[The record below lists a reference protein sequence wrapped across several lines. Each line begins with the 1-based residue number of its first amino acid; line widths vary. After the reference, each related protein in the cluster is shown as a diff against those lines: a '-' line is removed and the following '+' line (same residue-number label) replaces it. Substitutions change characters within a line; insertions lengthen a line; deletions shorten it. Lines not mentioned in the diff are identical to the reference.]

1 MAVSSKAMQ
10 PGDLLF
16 YASGSTIDHVAMYIG
31 GGKIVHAANRRSGI
45 KISAWNY
52 RQPVTIRRVIP

>member
-1 MAVSSKAMQ
+1 MAMQ

-45 KISAWNY
+45 KISTWNY
-52 RQPVTIRRVIP
+52 RKPVTIRRVIP